1 MNIFSDNGATIGGTP
16 LVRLNRCLNNSGA
29 TVLAKIE
36 SRNPAGSVKCRVGA
50 ALIAD
55 AQSRGL
61 LTDGVEIIEPTSGNT
76 GIGLAY
82 VAAAKGLPLTLVMP
96 EDMSIERRK
105 LLAYFGAKIILSPA
119 DQGMAGS
126 VALAGQIVADHPGK
140 YFTPQ
145 QFKNPAN
152 PAIHEQTTAPELWDA
167 TDGKIDILV
176 AGVGTGGTLT
186 GIARYFKKR
195 KNVPLWVVAVEPEES
210 PVIRQALAGEKPT
223 PKPHG
228 LQGIGAGFIPD
239 TLDLTLVD
247 ESRPASLSDALA
259 YAKKLAKEEGICA
272 GISSGAALSVAA
284 QLAHEAAHKDKTIV
298 VILPDSAE
306 RYLST
311 ALFAG

>member
-1 MNIFSDNGATIGGTP
+1 MTIFTNNGETIGGTP
-16 LVRLNRCLNNSGA
+16 LVELSRCLDGAPA

-36 SRNPAGSVKCRVGA
+36 SRNPAGSVKCRVGS

-55 AQSRGL
+55 AQARGL
-61 LTDGVEIIEPTSGNT
+61 LQGGVEIIEPTSGNT
-76 GIGLAY
+76 GIGLAS
-82 VAAAKGLPLTLVMP
+82 VAAAKNIPITLVMP

-105 LLAYFGAKIILSPA
+105 LLSFFGAKILLTPA
-119 DQGMAGS
+119 ADGMAGS
-126 VALAGQIVADHPGK
+126 IALVGRMVADNPGK
-140 YFTPQ
+140 YYTPQ

-152 PAIHEQTTAPELWDA
+152 PAIHEQTTAPEIWEA
-167 TDGKIDILV
+167 TNGRVDVLV

-195 KNVPLWVVAVEPEES
+195 KNVPLWTVAVEPEES
-210 PVIRQALAGEKPT
+210 PVIRQALKGEKPT

-239 TLDLTLVD
+239 TLDLSLVD
-247 ESRPASLSDALA
+247 EARPTSLKEALT
-259 YAKKLAKEEGICA
+259 YARRLAKEEGIFA
-272 GISSGAALSVAA
+272 GISSGAALAVAA
-284 QLAHEAAHKDKTIV
+284 QLAHEERHKGKTIV

-311 ALFAG
+311 DLFVS